1 MLRTNERIIEERWP
15 VQMLLTVH
23 DELVFE
29 APPAIAEAVGA
40 ALKQEMENV
49 YKLSVP
55 LEVDVGI
62 GATWADA

>member
-1 MLRTNERIIEERWP
+1 
-15 VQMLLTVH
+15 V
-23 DELVFE
+23 
-29 APPAIAEAVGA
+29 
-40 ALKQEMENV
+40 LKQEMETV